1 MHTLHTVMTRLKSM
15 QRRNMI
21 EVRVKQ
27 KTVKKLKIKKYEKR

>member
-1 MHTLHTVMTRLKSM
+1 MTRFKSM